1 VFGWEYGVDLGAVY
15 SLYGYEPPG
24 FRGDIFGEIKR
35 PIFVVEIEKV
45 NCGRFLGRVI
55 HELRPLF
62 RRLQSG

>member
-35 PIFVVEIEKV
+35 PTSIS
-45 NCGRFLGRVI
+45 GALG
-55 HELRPLF
+55 EYPLRKIMNW
-62 RRLQSG
+62 